1 MIHRFRLA
9 AAAILLCLAA
19 SVAEAAV
26 ASWSPGPSAL
36 PLLNRG
42 QVFIEV
48 IGEAD
53 NRHGVIHAAIDIAAP
68 RERVWR
74 VMTDCARLPALMQ
87 NSTCRVVSGD
97 IQSGSDVREQVSAGN
112 LIFPRMHNVVR
123 SEYTPYSLL
132 RFRRAGG
139 DFRTLEGEWRL
150 EPINNGAGT
159 RVIYVNRL
167 AVNLPIPAPLMREG
181 MRRDVPRMLLNLRR
195 ESLSGR

>member
-1 MIHRFRLA
+1 MSPRLWLA
-9 AAAILLCLAA
+9 AVLVLASLAA
-19 SVAEAAV
+19 PATQAAV
-26 ASWSPGPSAL
+26 ASWSPGPSAMSA
-36 PLLNRG
+36 LNRG

-48 IGEAD
+48 IGEPD

-74 VMTDCARLPALMQ
+74 VMTDCARLPRLMS

-112 LIFPRMHNVVR
+112 MIFPTMHNVVR
-123 SEYTPYSLL
+123 SDYTPYSLL
-132 RFRRAGG
+132 RFRRTGG

-150 EPINNGAGT
+150 EPINGGAGT

-181 MRRDVPRMLLNLRR
+181 MRRDVPRMLMNLRR